1 MLIEIAVWLIK
12 SIYTSITFTTCQ
24 VAKTAAQLAILV
36 RQGFLIFGTL
46 KFNPMKFYLVSSLIL
61 TTLLFSCQEPKETV
75 ENQSETSSINA
86 NLEMK
91 GGEQVDRFA
100 DIQVIR
106 YDIVDFDKL
115 SVRQKKLV
123 YFMSQAG
130 LAGRDIIY
138 DQNNAFN
145 LEIRNAIEHIIENY
159 TGDKSTNDWKN
170 FMVYAKQIWFA
181 NGIHHHYG
189 MNKFTPKFSRIA
201 FKGYAKETMA
211 KISNEAMD
219 VIFDPNIDAKRK
231 VKNANKDMIV
241 ASANNFYGD
250 GVTQKMVDEFYNTKA
265 DPNEK
270 HPIELGLNSTLIL
283 KNGDL
288 YEDVWKID
296 GRYGK
301 AIKKIVYW
309 LEKAV
314 EVAENDQ
321 QAKALEKLIEYY
333 KTGDL
338 KTWDDYNVLWAGST
352 EGDID
357 WINGF
362 IETYGDALG
371 KRASYESI
379 VQITDFEASKQMAVV
394 AENAQWFEDNSP
406 LIESH
411 KKKEVKGVSYK
422 VVQVASESGDASPST
437 PIGVNLPNN
446 NWIRQEVGSKSVSL
460 GNIISAYDKAGGPG
474 ILKEFA
480 NDEDEVALAT
490 AHGYLSGKL
499 HTALH
504 EVVGHASGQINDGVG
519 QPAETL
525 RNYASTLE
533 EARADLVGLYYIMD
547 PKMIDLGLITTL
559 DVGKAEYD
567 GYIRNGMMTQLQRLE
582 LGDDVEEEHM
592 QNRQLVAAWAIERG
606 AADNVVERIT
616 RNGKTYFNI
625 NDYDKLRVIFGE
637 LLREIQ
643 RIKSEGDY
651 EAGRALVEGY
661 GVKVDQAL
669 HKEVLDRVK
678 PLDLAPYRGF
688 VNPVLTPIADE
699 NGEIIDIKIE
709 NNQTFVEQMLYY
721 RKEYGILD

>member
-1 MLIEIAVWLIK
+1 MK
-12 SIYTSITFTTCQ
+12 
-24 VAKTAAQLAILV
+24 
-36 RQGFLIFGTL
+36 FLIA
-46 KFNPMKFYLVSSLIL
+46 PSLVLS
-61 TTLLFSCQEPKETV
+61 TLLFSCGETV
-75 ENQSETSSINA
+75 ENEAEVSDTSSINA
-86 NLEMK
+86 DLEMK
-91 GGEQVDRFA
+91 SGEEVDRFA

-115 SVRQKKLV
+115 TIQQKKLV

-138 DQNNAFN
+138 DQNNPFN
-145 LEIRNAIEHIIENY
+145 LEIRNGIEHVIENY
-159 TGDKSTNDWKN
+159 KGDKNTDDWN
-170 FMVYAKQIWFA
+170 NMMVYAKQIWFA

-189 MNKFTPKFSRIA
+189 MNKFTPKFSRMA
-201 FKGYAKETMA
+201 FKGFVKETGA

-219 VIFDPNIDAKRK
+219 IIFDPNLAAKRK
-231 VKNANKDMIV
+231 DKDASKDMII
-241 ASANNFYGD
+241 ASANGFYGP
-250 GVTQKMVDEFYNTKA
+250 GVTQKMVDEYYEAKA
-265 DPNEK
+265 DPNND
-270 HPIELGLNSTLIL
+270 HPIELGLNSTMIL
-283 KNGDL
+283 KDGNVH
-288 YEDVWKID
+288 EDVWKID
-296 GRYGK
+296 GKYGK
-301 AIKKIVYW
+301 AIEKIVYW
-309 LEKAV
+309 LEQAV
-314 EVAENDQ
+314 EVAENDIQ
-321 QAKALEKLIEYY
+321 GEALEKLIEYY

-338 KTWDDYNVLWAGST
+338 KTWDDYNVLWAKST

-379 VQITDFEASKQMAVV
+379 VQITDFEASKQMQVV

-474 ILKEFA
+474 ILNEFA
-480 NDEDEVALAT
+480 NDAEEIALSKE
-490 AHGYLSGKL
+490 HGYLSGKL

-504 EVVGHASGQINDGVG
+504 EVVGHASGQINKGVG

-559 DVGKAEYD
+559 DVGIAEYD

-592 QNRQLVAAWAIERG
+592 QNRQLVASWAIERG
-606 AADNVVERIT
+606 AEDNVIERIK

-651 EAGRALVEGY
+651 EAGKALVENY

-669 HKEVLDRVK
+669 HAEVLERVK

-688 VNPVLTPIADE
+688 VNPILVPVTADDSD
-699 NGEIIDIKIE
+699 EIIDIKIE
-709 NNQTFVEQMLYY
+709 NNQTFVEQMLHY
-721 RKEYGILD
+721 RKMYGILD

>member
-1 MLIEIAVWLIK
+1 MKFL
-12 SIYTSITFTTCQ
+12 
-24 VAKTAAQLAILV
+24 LASGIL
-36 RQGFLIFGTL
+36 LGTL
-46 KFNPMKFYLVSSLIL
+46 LA
-61 TTLLFSCQEPKETV
+61 SCGESTEEATEEQV
-75 ENQSETSSINA
+75 SETSSINA
-86 NLEMK
+86 DLEMK
-91 GGEQVDRFA
+91 GGEEVDRFA

-115 SVRQKKLV
+115 TIQQKKLV
-123 YFMSQAG
+123 YFMAQAG

-138 DQNNAFN
+138 DQNNAYN
-145 LEIRNAIEHIIENY
+145 LEIRNGLEHIIENY
-159 TGDKSTNDWKN
+159 DGDKSTEDWKYL
-170 FMVYAKQIWFA
+170 MTYAKQIWFA

-189 MNKFTPKFSRIA
+189 MNKFQPKFSKEA
-201 FKGYAKETMA
+201 FMDYITKTGA
-211 KISNEAMD
+211 KISKEATE
-219 VIFDPNIDAKRK
+219 VIFNPNLAAKRK
-231 VKNANKDMIV
+231 VKDASKDMIV

-250 GVTQKMVDEFYNTKA
+250 GVTQQMVDDFYSKKA
-265 DPNEK
+265 NPNEK

-283 KNGDL
+283 KDGDL

-296 GRYGK
+296 GKYGK
-301 AIKKIVYW
+301 AIEKIVYW

-321 QAKALEKLIEYY
+321 QEKALEKLIEYY

-338 KTWDDYNVLWAGST
+338 KTWDEYNVLWAQST

-362 IETYGDALG
+362 IEVYGDALG

-480 NDEDEVALAT
+480 HDEEEVARAQEHSYLA
-490 AHGYLSGKL
+490 GKM

-547 PKMIDLGLITTL
+547 PKLIDLGLITTL
-559 DVGKAEYD
+559 EVGKAEYD

-582 LGDDVEEEHM
+582 LGEDVEEEHM
-592 QNRQLVAAWAIERG
+592 QNRQLVASWAIERG
-606 AADNVVERIT
+606 ADDNVIERIK

-651 EAGRALVEGY
+651 EAGKALVENY

-669 HKEVLDRVK
+669 HKEVLERVK
-678 PLDLAPYRGF
+678 PLNLAPYRGF
-688 VNPVLTPIADE
+688 VNPVLVPVKNDD
-699 NGEIIDIKIE
+699 GEIIDIKIE

-721 RKEYGILD
+721 RKEYGILN